1 MAAHGTVVWQTVYRI
16 VGNDADAHDCFQETF
31 IAAMK
36 VAAKETI
43 QNWGGLLRRVAT
55 QRAIDV
61 LRRRKTDLL
70 RKTFNDA
77 EPGVSR
83 TGEATRAALNSELG
97 DRLKIALAQLPGA
110 QAEVFC
116 LRHLS
121 DLSYDQIAE
130 ETGLSVDAV
139 GVTLHRAK
147 AKLRTLMA
155 NYADNPAPIHA
166 QAGGAA

>member
-31 IAAMK
+31 VAAMK
-36 VAAKETI
+36 VSQKETI
-43 QNWGGLLRRVAT
+43 KNWGGLLRRVAT
-55 QRAIDV
+55 QRAIDI

-70 RKTFNDA
+70 RKPLHGA
-77 EPGVSR
+77 EQGGSQAPAV
-83 TGEATRAALNSELG
+83 TLNTELG
-97 DRLKIALAQLPGA
+97 ERLKIALSQLPGA

-121 DLSYDQIAE
+121 DLSYEEIAD

-155 NYADNPAPIHA
+155 PYAEVPAAAGNPRGVA
-166 QAGGAA
+166 